1 MARDDRLVRASVPA
15 PEAVGAGLDAAGL
28 LQTLTDRCVSL
39 LPDVDA
45 AAVLFADDGGVAQIL
60 AAATEPAHVIAV
72 RRLHLDEGPGQ
83 ECLRTGRQLACT
95 DFRGGDE
102 RWPRFAVTAARAGL
116 RAAVSVPMRRDDRTI
131 GAVTLFSKRSG
142 APGDDEL
149 RIARALVDAAA
160 AGVVQQRELDH
171 QRTTV
176 RHLQV
181 ALDSR
186 VIIEQA
192 KGMLAGRHGVDVDQA
207 FDAMRAHA
215 RAHNRELHELAHEI
229 VARTIDVM

>member
-1 MARDDRLVRASVPA
+1 
-15 PEAVGAGLDAAGL
+15 
-28 LQTLTDRCVSL
+28 
-39 LPDVDA
+39 
-45 AAVLFADDGGVAQIL
+45 
-60 AAATEPAHVIAV
+60 
-72 RRLHLDEGPGQ
+72 
-83 ECLRTGRQLACT
+83 
-95 DFRGGDE
+95 
-102 RWPRFAVTAARAGL
+102 VTAARAGL
-116 RAAVSVPMRRDDRTI
+116 RAAVSVPVRRDDTTI

-142 APGDDEL
+142 APGDDEV

-160 AGVVQQRELDH
+160 VGLVQQRELDH
-171 QRTTV
+171 QRTTA

-207 FDAMRAHA
+207 FDAMRAYA
-215 RAHNRELHELAHEI
+215 RAHNRDLHELAHEI